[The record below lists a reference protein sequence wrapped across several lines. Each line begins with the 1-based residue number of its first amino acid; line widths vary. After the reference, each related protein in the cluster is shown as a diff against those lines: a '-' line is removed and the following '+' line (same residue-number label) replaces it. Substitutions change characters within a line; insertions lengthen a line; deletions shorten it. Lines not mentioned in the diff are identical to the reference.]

1 MKFAC
6 NRYFSSVSTENDN
19 SSSFFTTLAL
29 KCTSAVNKA
38 HENELREEKLLFFHF
53 SGKKFLV
60 NFSKN
65 SNDTGP
71 GPGCIKR
78 P

>member
-6 NRYFSSVSTENDN
+6 KRYFSSISTEND
-19 SSSFFTTLAL
+19 SSSFFTTSAL
-29 KCTSAVNKA
+29 KCT
-38 HENELREEKLLFFHF
+38 FFHF
-53 SGKKFLV
+53 SVKDLV

-71 GPGCIKR
+71 T
-78 P
+78 